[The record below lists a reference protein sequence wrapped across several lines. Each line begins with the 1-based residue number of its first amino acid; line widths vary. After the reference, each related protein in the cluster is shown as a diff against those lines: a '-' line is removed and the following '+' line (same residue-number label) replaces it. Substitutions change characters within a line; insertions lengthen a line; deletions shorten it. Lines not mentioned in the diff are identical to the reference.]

1 MWCIPPKQSG
11 EFVYH
16 MEDVLD
22 VYHRPCDRTRPV
34 VCLDETFKQLIGEVR
49 EPLPPGPGRVG
60 RYDNV
65 YVRNG
70 VASLFMTFEPLAG
83 WRHVELSDSRTAVD
97 WARVVK
103 GVVDAPRYRSAEA
116 IVLIMDQLNTHTLG
130 SLYEAFAPD
139 EAKRIADK
147 LEIHHTPKH
156 GSWLNMAEIE
166 LSVFERDLPD
176 RVGDRRAM
184 AAHVSAWETRRNAA
198 KVKADWQFTTADA
211 RVKLRKLYPTV
222 DG

>member
-22 VYHRPCDRTRPV
+22 VYHRPRDPKRPV

-49 EPLPPGPGRVG
+49 EPLPPAPGQVE
-60 RYDNV
+60 RYDSV
-65 YVRNG
+65 YVRKG

-83 WRHVELSDSRTAVD
+83 RRHVELSDSRTAVD

-103 GVVDAPRYRSAEA
+103 NLVDTPRHRDAEV
-116 IVLIMDQLNTHTLG
+116 IVLVMDQLNTHG
-130 SLYEAFAPD
+130 PWSLYEAFAPD

-147 LEIHHTPKH
+147 LEIPYTPKH
-156 GSWLNMAEIE
+156 GSWLNMAEVE
-166 LSVFERDLPD
+166 LSVFERDLPE
-176 RVGDRRAM
+176 RVGDRLAM
-184 AAHVSAWETRRNAA
+184 AAHVSAWEKRRNGA

-222 DG
+222 EG